1 MDDFEQYLQQGEPS
15 QRAKGYAWQ
24 TAIGLQA
31 VDGLKASPYLVETA
45 RRHIEGDISMD
56 EVQQLI
62 HTYYESKDTRRHTNE
77 GEEEADKVAA
87 NIAAVLGE
95 ETVAF
100 SVAGLL
106 AVHRRL
112 FFNVFKHA
120 GKLRKLN
127 LTKKEFVLRG
137 DTVRYVSYHDLQA
150 AISYDLEQ
158 ERRFKYAGLPMEEV
172 VAHLAQF
179 VSNLWQIHPFMEGN
193 TRTTA
198 VFTILYLRS
207 LGFSVEN
214 DLFAAHS
221 WYFRNA
227 LVRANFQDV
236 KKGISRD
243 ASFIEKFF
251 RNLLMGEQNELK
263 NRYMVVNPP
272 DGLTAAPPSDEVEV
286 LPPSLADGYDIET
299 GTEQAPNKLP
309 TYTEQVRRLVCAL
322 AQQRL
327 SLKELMAAVG
337 LKHRPTFLE
346 NYLNPALHQ
355 GFISL
360 LYPESPRHPRQKYL
374 LTAQGTSLFYAVATY
389 KG

>member
-1 MDDFEQYLQQGEPS
+1 MDDFEQYLQQSEPG

-31 VDGLKASPYLVETA
+31 VDGLKTSPYLLETA
-45 RRHIEGDISMD
+45 RRHIEGDITID
-56 EVQQLI
+56 EVQHLI
-62 HTYYESKDTRRHTNE
+62 HTYYESKDARRNAAT
-77 GEEEADKVAA
+77 GEEEADKVSA
-87 NIAAVLGE
+87 NIAALLGE
-95 ETVAF
+95 DTVAF

-120 GKLRKLN
+120 GKLRQVN

-150 AISYDLEQ
+150 AITYDLDQ
-158 ERRFKYAGLPMEEV
+158 ERRFRYKGLPMSEI
-172 VAHLAQF
+172 VAHLSQF

-207 LGFSVEN
+207 LGFRVEN

-236 KKGISRD
+236 KKGVLRD
-243 ASFIEKFF
+243 TSYLEKFF
-251 RNLLMGEQNELK
+251 RNLLMDEHHELK
-263 NRYMVVNPP
+263 NRFMVINPT
-272 DGLTAAPPSDEVEV
+272 DGFSAGENGQE
-286 LPPSLADGYDIET
+286 IELVSPLMAEEDT
-299 GTEQAPNKLP
+299 SNIQVTYKQDTSSMQAS
-309 TYTEQVRRLVCAL
+309 EQVRRLVCAL
-322 AQQRL
+322 GKQHL
-327 SLKELMAAVG
+327 SLKNLIHEVG
-337 LKHRPTFLE
+337 LKNRPSFIKH
-346 NYLNPALHQ
+346 YLNPALQQ
-355 GFISL
+355 GVICL
-360 LYPESPRHPRQKYL
+360 LYPESPRHPQQKYL
-374 LTAQGTSLFYAVATY
+374 LTARGCKLLSVLQTY
-389 KG
+389 

>member
-1 MDDFEQYLQQGEPS
+1 MDEFEQYLQQSEPD

-45 RRHIEGDISMD
+45 RRHIEGDISME
-56 EVQQLI
+56 EVQKLI
-62 HTYYESKDTRRHTNE
+62 HSYYESKDTRRQASA

-95 ETVAF
+95 EALAF

-150 AISYDLEQ
+150 ALTYDLEH
-158 ERRFKYAGLPMEEV
+158 ERRFKYAGLPMGEI

-236 KKGISRD
+236 QKGISRD
-243 ASFIEKFF
+243 TSFLEKFF
-251 RNLLMGEQNELK
+251 RNLLMGERHVLK

-272 DGLTAAPPSDEVEV
+272 EQFGASDEPEEIEP
-286 LPPSLADGYDIET
+286 LPPPAADEEIPYGREDTSNI
-299 GTEQAPNKLP
+299 QATYKLRP
-309 TYTEQVRRLVCAL
+309 CCEQVRLLVSAL
-322 AQQRL
+322 GQQRL
-327 SLKELMAAVG
+327 TLKELIAAMG
-337 LKHRPTFLE
+337 LKNRPSFMKH
-346 NYLNPALHQ
+346 YLNPALEQ
-355 GFISL
+355 GVVCL

-374 LTAQGTSLFYAVATY
+374 LTSYGQAILNS
-389 KG
+389 

>member
-1 MDDFEQYLQQGEPS
+1 MDDFEQYLQQSEPG

-31 VDGLKASPYLVETA
+31 VDGLKTSPYLLETA
-45 RRHIEGDISMD
+45 RRHIEGDITID
-56 EVQQLI
+56 EVQHLI
-62 HTYYESKDTRRHTNE
+62 HTYYESKDARRNAAA
-77 GEEEADKVAA
+77 GEEEADKVSA
-87 NIAAVLGE
+87 NIASLLGE
-95 ETVAF
+95 DTVAF

-120 GKLRKLN
+120 GKLRQVN

-150 AISYDLEQ
+150 AITYDLDQ
-158 ERRFKYAGLPMEEV
+158 ERRFRYKGLPMSEI
-172 VAHLAQF
+172 VAHLSQF

-207 LGFSVEN
+207 LGFRVEN

-236 KKGISRD
+236 KKGVQRD
-243 ASFIEKFF
+243 TSYLEKFF
-251 RNLLMGEQNELK
+251 RNLLMDEHHELK
-263 NRYMVVNPP
+263 NRFMVINPP
-272 DGLTAAPPSDEVEV
+272 DGFSAGENGQEIELVPPLMAEEDTSD
-286 LPPSLADGYDIET
+286 I
-299 GTEQAPNKLP
+299 QA
-309 TYTEQVRRLVCAL
+309 TYKQNTSTIQASEQVRRLVCAL
-322 AQQRL
+322 GKQHL
-327 SLKELMAAVG
+327 SLKDLIHEVG
-337 LKHRPTFLE
+337 LKNRPSFIKH
-346 NYLNPALHQ
+346 YLNPALQQ
-355 GFISL
+355 GVICL
-360 LYPESPRHPRQKYL
+360 LYPESPRHPQQKYL
-374 LTAQGTSLFYAVATY
+374 LTPRGCKLLSVLQTY
-389 KG
+389 